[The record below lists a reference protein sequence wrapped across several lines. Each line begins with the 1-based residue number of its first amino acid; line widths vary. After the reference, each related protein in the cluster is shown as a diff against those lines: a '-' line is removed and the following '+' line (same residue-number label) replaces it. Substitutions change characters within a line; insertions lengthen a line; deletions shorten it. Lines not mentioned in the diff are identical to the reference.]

1 MTIRELIPPLRI
13 EATLSQI
20 ISEIPG
26 EIVDVKV
33 ELHSELP
40 MLIMTIEFMYTQF
53 YSARYIFV
61 NTTWQLQSITM
72 DASQY
77 KKQNAR
83 DIEITLTML
92 RAMEGALQCSNS
104 SQDA

>member
-1 MTIRELIPPLRI
+1 MTIRELIPPLTI
-13 EATLSQI
+13 DATLSQI

-40 MLIMTIEFMYTQF
+40 MLIMTVEFMHTQF

-61 NTTWQLQSITM
+61 NTRWQLQSITM

-104 SQDA
+104 SQDS

>member
-1 MTIRELIPPLRI
+1 MTIRELIPPLTI

-20 ISEIPG
+20 IAEIPG

-40 MLIMTIEFMYTQF
+40 FLILTIEFMHNQF

-61 NTTWQLQSITM
+61 NTAWQLQSITM

>member
-20 ISEIPG
+20 IAEIPG
-26 EIVDVKV
+26 KIVDVKV

-40 MLIMTIEFMYTQF
+40 LLILTIEFMYNQF

-61 NTTWQLQSITM
+61 NTTWQLQSFTM

-77 KKQNAR
+77 KNR
-83 DIEITLTML
+83 TLATS
-92 RAMEGALQCSNS
+92 R
-104 SQDA
+104 